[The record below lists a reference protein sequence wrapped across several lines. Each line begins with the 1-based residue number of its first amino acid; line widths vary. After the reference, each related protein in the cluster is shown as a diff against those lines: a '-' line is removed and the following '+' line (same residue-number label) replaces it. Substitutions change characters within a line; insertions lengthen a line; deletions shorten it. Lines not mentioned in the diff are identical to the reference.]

1 MSDIKNKQNEEFS
14 IEKFESLSREFA
26 ELVLL
31 SYESRLDEGSEKS
44 LQQMAEF
51 MNAYALIGIE
61 RKEATVEQLQMI
73 CSKTLRS
80 VIDNR

>member
-73 CSKTLRS
+73 FSKTLRS

>member
-14 IEKFESLSREFA
+14 IEKFESLSKEFA
-26 ELVLL
+26 ELSLL
-31 SYESRLDEGSEKS
+31 SYESMLNEGNEKS

-73 CSKTLRS
+73 FSKALRS